1 MIEYQM
7 KYLLVVGCLAHMEL
21 MFPTIPKSKFNH
33 QLAWYEKDYTNMF
46 PIGNQYYQDLPF
58 CHHPM
63 EDEVGKPVE
72 AGATLTARFAGDAP
86 HDGGHC
92 EFSISYDGKEYAVIK
107 TILSECL
114 RNGVMMYD
122 ITIPQS
128 APSGRAILSW
138 TWFNRIGEREIYMN
152 CAALHIKGGPASGM
166 IFGPRRLIANLPNHP
181 TIHQFKYSIKGVHL
195 FRNRNTVETGIGSD
209 GTPYS
214 VEFKVDF
221 SPLPGRDYFYDPFN
235 PTIDPTLGFPDH
247 GIDEEMDD

>member
-1 MIEYQM
+1 MGGY
-7 KYLLVVGCLAHMEL
+7 LAHME
-21 MFPTIPKSKFNH
+21 MVYPTIPKSKYNELL
-33 QLAWYEKDYTNMF
+33 QWYEKDYTNMF
-46 PIGNQYYQDLPF
+46 PIGNQYYQDFPF

-72 AGATLTARFAGDAP
+72 AGATLTTRFAGDAP

-107 TILSECL
+107 TILSKCL

-152 CAALHIKGGPASGM
+152 CAALDIKGGPASGM
-166 IFGPRRLIANLPNHP
+166 IFGPKRLIANLPNFP

-209 GTPYS
+209 GTPTRLS
-214 VEFKVDF
+214 LK
-221 SPLPGRDYFYDPFN
+221 STSLPYPAEITF
-235 PTIDPTLGFPDH
+235 TIP
-247 GIDEEMDD
+247 